1 MAEKGPGFAQGLIT
15 DEAIQEH
22 RKRIGSK
29 RSSVGRGEYAT
40 TDSIRQ
46 FVNAIGDLNPLY
58 RDEEYAKKTLFGGR
72 IAHGV
77 IALGLISAA
86 MTKLP
91 GVVIFLGDTNK
102 FLAPVR
108 IGDTITATNEVTAV
122 RKDKG
127 IVTLKTSCTNQNGET
142 VVEGEWTIRLYEA
155 PS

>member
-1 MAEKGPGFAQGLIT
+1 MAEESIPILDKLGVDVGFKVT
-15 DEAIQEH
+15 HMKTVTEADIVLFA
-22 RKRIGSK
+22 GVS
-29 RSSVGRGEYAT
+29 
-40 TDSIRQ
+40 
-46 FVNAIGDLNPLY
+46 GDFNPVHMC
-58 RDEEYAKKTLFGGR
+58 EEYAKKTFFGGR

-91 GVVIFLGDTNK
+91 GAVIFLGASDR

-108 IGDTITATNEVTAV
+108 IGDTITATGEVITV

-127 IVTLKTSCTNQNGET
+127 IVTLKASCVNQNGET
-142 VVEGEWTIRLYEA
+142 VVEGEWTVRLYEA